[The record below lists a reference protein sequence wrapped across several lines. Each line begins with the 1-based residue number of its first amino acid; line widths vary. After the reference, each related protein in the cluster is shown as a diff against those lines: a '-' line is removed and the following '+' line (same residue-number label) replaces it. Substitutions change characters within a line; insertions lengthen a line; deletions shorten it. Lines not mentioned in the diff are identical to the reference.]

1 MAAWVRMDS
10 SKLLLMAAVPQL
22 SQLSK
27 LSKLSKL
34 SPRSLLFRKRMT
46 GLARVTRLI
55 LRGRGRLRNPNRS
68 SKHKI
73 YFFIHFISF
82 LCLSCYTVLYRTL
95 KIISVQHLFKQMWA
109 FRDKYPYSLIRL
121 PVNTQ

>member
-27 LSKLSKL
+27 LF
-34 SPRSLLFRKRMT
+34 FRKRMT

-55 LRGRGRLRNPNRS
+55 LRGRGRLRDPNRS
-68 SKHKI
+68 SKKKI
-73 YFFIHFISF
+73 YFSLVCIILTF
-82 LCLSCYTVLYRTL
+82 LSQLLYSTVLYFE
-95 KIISVQHLFKQMWA
+95 LF
-109 FRDKYPYSLIRL
+109 PYYC
-121 PVNTQ
+121 T